1 MLPSARVH
9 PLTATRRRLA
19 GRARPTATTVVAI
32 LATGAIAGVAGATAD
47 QSAHTARTI
56 DAREH
61 VTLKLV
67 KKTGTSFRHKG
78 KATGTIAGTVTSQIT
93 LSSLSINGTVTVH
106 AKDGTLRLR
115 MHGTARSSG
124 LRAAFDGTA
133 TMAGGTGRYAKARG
147 GGTFHGVVNRR
158 TWAVTLDARGS
169 MTY

>member
-1 MLPSARVH
+1 VH

-19 GRARPTATTVVAI
+19 RRARPTATTVVALLVI
-32 LATGAIAGVAGATAD
+32 GAVTGAAGATAD
-47 QSAHTARTI
+47 PSAHNARKL
-56 DAREH
+56 DATEH

-78 KATGTIAGTVTSQIT
+78 TATGTIAGTVTSRIT

-115 MHGTARSSG
+115 MRGTARSSG

-133 TMAGGTGRYAKARG
+133 TMAGGTGRYAKAQG
-147 GGTFHGVVNRR
+147 GGTFKGVVNRR